1 MHLAFD
7 IFQGMGIAAAVGI
20 RPFLPAVAAGAL
32 AAGGVEISFK
42 HTDYAF
48 LQGLPFIFVMLIAA
62 VALVSVGLTMGNSLQ
77 SRPFV
82 VLLSLISLALGALF
96 FGASLCRDGHA
107 AWPGWIGGV
116 ICAGIAIAATQ
127 PFLAR
132 LRSRMDAETA
142 AVGIPVI
149 ADGTALLVA
158 VLSIVAPPIG
168 VIVVLALLW
177 LLYQGRR
184 GGDAKYAGLR
194 ILR

>member
-1 MHLAFD
+1 MHLVFD

-20 RPFLPAVAAGAL
+20 RPFLPALAASAL
-32 AAGGVEISFK
+32 AAGDVEIHFD
-42 HTDYAF
+42 HTKYHF
-48 LQGLPFIFVMLIAA
+48 LQSLPFIFLMVIGA
-62 VALVSVGLTMGNSLQ
+62 VALVSFGATMGDRLQ
-77 SRPFV
+77 SRPIV
-82 VLLSLISLALGALF
+82 ILLGLISLVLGALF

-116 ICAGIAIAATQ
+116 ICAGIAIAASQ

-132 LRSRMDAETA
+132 LRNRLDAESA
-142 AVGIPVI
+142 AIGVPVI

-168 VIVVLALLW
+168 LIAVLALLW
-177 LLYQGRR
+177 LLYQGRQ